1 MKQVFTLKASV
12 RIIDLHKWYKPW
24 ILQDGNSSFSYESL
38 IANIFREQ
46 VFPLPL
52 IPQTVPETTEVYLE
66 SK

>member
-1 MKQVFTLKASV
+1 MQTLDLSKILQFTLV
-12 RIIDLHKWYKPW
+12 
-24 ILQDGNSSFSYESL
+24 QDGNSSFSYESL

>member
-1 MKQVFTLKASV
+1 MIQTLDFSKILQFTLV
-12 RIIDLHKWYKPW
+12 
-24 ILQDGNSSFSYESL
+24 QDGNSSFSYESL

-46 VFPLPL
+46 VVPLPL

>member
-1 MKQVFTLKASV
+1 MIQTLDLSKILQFTLV
-12 RIIDLHKWYKPW
+12 
-24 ILQDGNSSFSYESL
+24 QDGNSSFSYESL

-52 IPQTVPETTEVYLE
+52 IPQTVPEITEVYLE